1 MEYGNIFPHTESRSG
16 SERLVGIASLCLTL
30 NLAGFLV
37 VSYVP
42 GVLHINHRAATV
54 PFRCLVLAL
63 SLYAVYK
70 ILALSHLRLAV
81 SVTTLLAVVFW
92 TLYVTRFISDTVLFP
107 VSIGENPDDI
117 ALFLFGMC
125 LPTFIVFY
133 LFGEIHL
140 YSKALVWSML
150 ALGVC
155 SAISMRL
162 TQAQEDK
169 LQGLHMGN
177 DILNHIGYGHM
188 GLTAM
193 ILGLFVLLQIGRVK
207 RGWTLRLLAAAT
219 VCFGAFSILAAS
231 SRGALVAAVLLL
243 PIVVYLGL
251 RRGSRLLAI
260 GICVVLFFVV
270 SAAAAYLTQNGTD
283 VKRLLGSAEAYSVS
297 NSSVYERQYLARDA
311 WHEYLQHPILGSSI
325 VERRSLAYPH
335 NCVIEAF
342 MATGTFGGAIF
353 VLMLLMAIYRAIILT
368 RIDVAMSWIPLCFF
382 QQLIGAM
389 FSGGLYG
396 NAALWGMMAI
406 VLGVDLPRMQPARL
420 PAKQSWSSNKFLRTS
435 GHSMT
440 PGLLL
445 AALLLA
451 APSVHGQAVSRKHP
465 FRVFDATGFAQKP
478 DLTQYGLAR
487 IMVIY
492 PNFMWEGNKIPDAT
506 SLPDHSRI
514 TTFAQLANQTSDTV
528 VIDIEHWPVVGDPAP
543 VAESVKKYD
552 MVLQWFKTSAPAVS
566 VGLYGVLPVRDYWRA
581 IQEKGLPGYAAWQK
595 QDDSLASIAPFVDVL
610 FPSVYTFYED
620 RDGWQKYAIAQ
631 IQEARRL
638 SGGRPIYIFLWPQYH
653 PSNKKLANTFLPG
666 DYWRLELET
675 ARKYAD
681 GVVIWCCSN
690 SQTWDDKAPWWLET
704 RGFLKELDSG
714 QR

>member
-1 MEYGNIFPHTESRSG
+1 MEHGNIFPHAESRSG

-70 ILALSHLRLAV
+70 ILAISHLRLAV

-92 TLYVTRFISDTVLFP
+92 TFYVTRFISDTVLFP
-107 VSIGENPDDI
+107 VSIGSSPDDI

-243 PIVVYLGL
+243 PVVVYLGL

-311 WHEYLQHPILGSSI
+311 WHEYLQHPVLGSSI

-353 VLMLLMAIYRAIILT
+353 VLMVLMAIYRAIILT

-420 PAKQSWSSNKFLRTS
+420 PAKQSWSANTFVRTF

-445 AALLLA
+445 AALLA
-451 APSVHGQAVSRKHP
+451 APSVHGQAVS
-465 FRVFDATGFAQKP
+465 
-478 DLTQYGLAR
+478 
-487 IMVIY
+487 
-492 PNFMWEGNKIPDAT
+492 GNI
-506 SLPDHSRI
+506 HSR
-514 TTFAQLANQTSDTV
+514 FSMR
-528 VIDIEHWPVVGDPAP
+528 PA
-543 VAESVKKYD
+543 SHK
-552 MVLQWFKTSAPAVS
+552 S
-566 VGLYGVLPVRDYWRA
+566 R
-581 IQEKGLPGYAAWQK
+581 I
-595 QDDSLASIAPFVDVL
+595 
-610 FPSVYTFYED
+610 
-620 RDGWQKYAIAQ
+620 
-631 IQEARRL
+631 
-638 SGGRPIYIFLWPQYH
+638 
-653 PSNKKLANTFLPG
+653 
-666 DYWRLELET
+666 
-675 ARKYAD
+675 
-681 GVVIWCCSN
+681 
-690 SQTWDDKAPWWLET
+690 
-704 RGFLKELDSG
+704 
-714 QR
+714 